1 VPVHLARDL
10 AGASRIIRT
19 MAPSHRKSGYL
30 PGFDGWRA
38 LAILG
43 VIMAHDKMWHV
54 LGHTNVNFRGYGGYG
69 VYLFFAIS
77 GILICWRILEDE
89 AALGTFHLRSFYIR
103 RLFRIQ
109 PAAWAYLFTIAA
121 LILLG
126 IVHERWHF
134 WLGAF
139 FLYQNFLWHGSRMHQ
154 MLQGGWFTGHFWTL
168 AVEEHFY
175 ILLSLFLF
183 FCRRHRIA
191 VLGFTLLCFMAWQHW
206 AKDHHYFSLDHSER
220 RTYWA
225 LPYLLFPALCAM
237 LLRVPEIYRAA
248 SRFLHPWVAFA
259 LTALALA
266 ANQIHESGRGSVFQ
280 WYTLAQSEEVLLFC
294 FSFWVVATM
303 LHPRAWT
310 TRLLE
315 TAPLRYLGR
324 LSYSI
329 YLWHL
334 LFFSVTEPDPHITW
348 RPLVAAGQQPWR
360 YVSALAMA
368 MLSYHLL
375 EKPMI
380 RLGHKLA
387 PPASPGHADLQVT
400 PLDATATAQTGAAAD
415 PLQLYPVSK

>member
-1 VPVHLARDL
+1 MNP
-10 AGASRIIRT
+10 
-19 MAPSHRKSGYL
+19 MPSVQRKSGYL

-38 LAILG
+38 LAILA
-43 VIMAHDKMWHV
+43 VIMAHDKRWH
-54 LGHTNVNFRGYGGYG
+54 LFGHTNANFRGFGGYG

-89 AALGTFHLRSFYIR
+89 AALGAFHLRAFYIR

-109 PAAWAYLFTIAA
+109 PAAWAYLACIAL
-121 LILLG
+121 LIGLG

-139 FLYQNFLWHGSRMHQ
+139 FLYQNFTWHGDQMHR

-175 ILLSLFLF
+175 ILLSLLLF
-183 FCRRHRIA
+183 FCKRRRIA
-191 VLGFTLLCFMAWQHW
+191 VLSVILLGFMAWQHW
-206 AKDHHYFSLDHSER
+206 ARHHHYFSLDHSER

-225 LPYLLFPALCAM
+225 LPYLLAPALCAM
-237 LLRVPEIYRAA
+237 LLRIPAVYRAA
-248 SRFLHPWVAFA
+248 VRLLQPWVAFS
-259 LTALALA
+259 LTALLVCL
-266 ANQIHESGRGSVFQ
+266 NQIETAGPRSVLH
-280 WYTLAQSEEVLLFC
+280 WNTLMQSEEVLLFC
-294 FSFWVVATM
+294 FSLWVISTM
-303 LHPRAWT
+303 LHPLAWT

-315 TAPLRYLGR
+315 THPLRYLGR

-348 RPLVAAGQQPWR
+348 RPLVLAGQQPWR
-360 YVSALAMA
+360 YLAALTMA

-380 RLGHKLA
+380 RLGHRLA
-387 PPASPGHADLQVT
+387 PPASPGHADLEGAPDPSQPV
-400 PLDATATAQTGAAAD
+400 AAAGAEAS
-415 PLQLYPVSK
+415 PEALQLYPVSK

>member
-1 VPVHLARDL
+1 MYGMP
-10 AGASRIIRT
+10 
-19 MAPSHRKSGYL
+19 PSKRKSGYL

-38 LAILG
+38 VAILG
-43 VIMAHDKMWHV
+43 VIMAHDMRWHAF
-54 LGHTNVNFRGYGGYG
+54 GHSNIQFRGFGGYG

-89 AALGTFHLRSFYIR
+89 AALGHFHLKSFYIR
-103 RLFRIQ
+103 RFFRIQ
-109 PAAWAYLFTIAA
+109 PAAWAYLATIACFM
-121 LILLG
+121 LLG

-139 FLYQNFLWHGSRMHQ
+139 LLYQNFTWHGSRMHQ
-154 MLQGGWFTGHFWTL
+154 MLQQGWFTGHFWTL

-175 ILLSLFLF
+175 VLLSLFLF
-183 FCRRHRIA
+183 FCKRYRIA
-191 VLGFTLLCFMAWQHW
+191 IMGLFLLLILGWQHW
-206 AKDHHYFSLDHSER
+206 ARHRDYFTMDHSER

-225 LPYLLFPALCAM
+225 LPYLLIPAFCAM
-237 LLRVPEIYRAA
+237 LLRLPSVHGAA
-248 SRFLHPWVAFA
+248 TRFLVPWVAFA
-259 LTALALA
+259 ATLLAVGYNQHVVLRQAIFTWIALQ
-266 ANQIHESGRGSVFQ
+266 NSEI
-280 WYTLAQSEEVLLFC
+280 TLLYCFTLWVL
-294 FSFWVVATM
+294 ATM

-310 TRLLE
+310 TRFLE
-315 TAPLRYLGR
+315 LPPLRYLGR

-348 RPLVAAGQQPWR
+348 RPLVLAGQQPWR
-360 YVSALAMA
+360 YVAALTMA

-387 PPASPGHADLQVT
+387 PPASPGHADLDPGLPASDT
-400 PLDATATAQTGAAAD
+400 LHAANPA
-415 PLQLYPVSK
+415 PPHLYTLAP